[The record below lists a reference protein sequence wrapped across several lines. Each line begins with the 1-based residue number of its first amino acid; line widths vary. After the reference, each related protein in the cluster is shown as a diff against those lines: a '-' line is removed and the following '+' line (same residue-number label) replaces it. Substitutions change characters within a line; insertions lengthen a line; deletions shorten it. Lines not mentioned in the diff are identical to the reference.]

1 MTARL
6 RSLLQR
12 ASPLVFIAIAGL
24 AGFSAYFSMYAFRKP
39 FSAANFALVPGWHF
53 ALDYKI
59 ALVLAQVIGYAV
71 SKMIGIK
78 VVSELNPA
86 KRALAIVALILLSGV
101 ALLLFA
107 VIPAPW
113 NVAAMFLN
121 GLPLGMIWGLVF
133 GFMEGRRTSE
143 VLGAILCASFIV
155 SSGAVKSVGTLLMT
169 RWHVDPWWMPAATG
183 ALFLPVLLVSVS
195 VLSALPPPDALD
207 EAARVRRAPM
217 DSRQRAQF
225 LREYAVGIALLVV
238 SYVLTTALRDFRD
251 NFAPELWAALGVEHA
266 AALLT
271 ASELPVAV
279 LALTV
284 LAVIIVIK
292 DNARAL
298 LVIHGVVAS
307 GLCLLGISTLMYQ
320 LGWLSPLAWMIT
332 SGAGLYMA
340 YVPFNAMLF
349 DRLIAVSG
357 TVATAGFLIYIAD
370 AFGYVGSCALLI
382 WRNFGLVQLN
392 WLQVFMR
399 SAYGTSMVGVGLV
412 MLSAIFFVRKAK
424 SLTLARAGHAP
435 IRTSSDRALAP

>member
-1 MTARL
+1 MTERL
-6 RSLLQR
+6 RRLLER
-12 ASPLVFIAIAGL
+12 ANPVIFTSVAGL
-24 AGFSAYFSMYAFRKP
+24 AGFAAYFSMYAFRKP
-39 FSAANFALVPGWHF
+39 FSAASFATVPGWHF

-59 ALVLAQVIGYAV
+59 ALVLAQVLGYAV

-78 VVSELNPA
+78 VIAELQPA
-86 KRALAIVALILLSGV
+86 RRATAIIALILLSGV
-101 ALLLFA
+101 ALVLFA
-107 VIPAPW
+107 VIPPPW
-113 NVAAMFLN
+113 NVAALFLN

-155 SSGAVKSVGTLLMT
+155 SSGAVKSVGTLLLND
-169 RWHVDPWWMPAATG
+169 WHVDHWWMPAATG
-183 ALFLPVLLVSVS
+183 ALFLPLLFASVF
-195 VLSALPPPDALD
+195 VLSALPPPNALD

-217 DSRQRAQF
+217 NGAQRARL
-225 LREYAVGIALLVV
+225 LREYGTGVALLVIA
-238 SYVLTTALRDFRD
+238 YVLTTALRDFRD
-251 NFAPELWAALGVEHA
+251 NFAPELWAALGFEHA

-284 LAVIIVIK
+284 LGVIIVVK

-298 LVIHGVVAS
+298 LVIHGVVAA
-307 GLCLLGISTLMYQ
+307 GLVLLGLSTLSYQ
-320 LGWLSPLAWMIT
+320 AGFVSPLAWMIL

-357 TVATAGFLIYIAD
+357 TVGTAGFLIYIAD
-370 AFGYVGSCALLI
+370 ASGYLGSCSLLV

-392 WLQVFMR
+392 WLQVFMAG
-399 SAYGTSMVGVGLV
+399 AYATSITGLGLVGL
-412 MLSAIFFVRKAK
+412 SALFFLRKAAAVR
-424 SLTLARAGHAP
+424 LAGA
-435 IRTSSDRALAP
+435 SDDRDPGQPALSP